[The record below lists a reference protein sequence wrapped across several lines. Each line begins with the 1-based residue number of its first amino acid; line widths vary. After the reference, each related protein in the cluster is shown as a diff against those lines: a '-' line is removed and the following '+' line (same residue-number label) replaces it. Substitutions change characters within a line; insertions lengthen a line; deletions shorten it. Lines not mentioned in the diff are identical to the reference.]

1 MEFDDYDAVVSEEQ
15 KIKISAFF
23 LSMAKEF
30 PILRDHPQ
38 RIWAVGKARAA
49 QFLHSEEPT
58 SREMGIL
65 LTTAIEVYP
74 EVTKRLCELIT
85 RGSSSKGRELS
96 PKWQAELELVEGG

>member
-1 MEFDDYDAVVSEEQ
+1 MEFDDYDAVVSDDQ
-15 KIKISAFF
+15 KTKIAAFF

-49 QFLHSEEPT
+49 QWVHSDEPT
-58 SREMGIL
+58 ARELGIL
-65 LTTAIEVYP
+65 LTAAIEVYP

-85 RGSSSKGRELS
+85 RGSRRERRELS